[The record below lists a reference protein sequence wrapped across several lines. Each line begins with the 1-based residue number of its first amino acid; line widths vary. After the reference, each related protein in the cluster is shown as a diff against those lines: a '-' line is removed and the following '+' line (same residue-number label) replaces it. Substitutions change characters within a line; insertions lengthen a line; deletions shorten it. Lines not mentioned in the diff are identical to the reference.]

1 MAESQQRGPLRETAR
16 YNTHE
21 AGTLWLGASDRA
33 VQGASSP
40 GSSHRVDHLEE
51 LVEIQTESWKR
62 GLMSCALGAFPC
74 FLEVEGSVE
83 IYDMADCPS
92 LSSTVADQ
100 QKGKEKLRRSKSQTL
115 SCCTWC

>member
-21 AGTLWLGASDRA
+21 AGTLWLGAFASL
-33 VQGASSP
+33 SSP
-40 GSSHRVDHLEE
+40 NRWLLCVSQRLIEQCRRFNE
-51 LVEIQTESWKR
+51 LCT
-62 GLMSCALGAFPC
+62 GAFPC

-92 LSSTVADQ
+92 LSSTAADQ